1 MTLGELLV
9 YVDTHSGYRIV
20 EADAGATV
28 TRSLAGGHSEPF
40 LGQIVAALAKAVG
53 GGTDAVIDRATAT
66 TALGPIRLQA
76 MRDDAPIA
84 HLRTVERV
92 VHAIDGAF
100 NDEALANRR

>member
-9 YVDTHSGYRIV
+9 YVDTRSGYRILDGG
-20 EADAGATV
+20 ADATV
-28 TRSLAGGHSEPF
+28 ARSLAGAHAEPF
-40 LGQIVAALAKAVG
+40 FGQIVAALARVVDG
-53 GGTDAVIDRATAT
+53 RTDAAIDRATAM

-76 MRDDAPIA
+76 MRDNAPVE

>member
-1 MTLGELLV
+1 MTLRELLI
-9 YVDTHSGYRIV
+9 YVDTHSGYKIL
-20 EADAGATV
+20 DGAPDETV
-28 TRSLAGGHSEPF
+28 SKSLSGGHAEPF
-40 LGQIVAALAKAVG
+40 SGQIVAALARAAG

-76 MRDDAPIA
+76 MRDDAPVA

-100 NDEALANRR
+100 NDEALAGRH